1 MQMKITLESACID
14 TREGFSIQV
23 KRSSGQWQKYPGQL
37 FETNVESRG
46 TCVTTSA
53 IQSGK
58 IPTMDVARPF
68 PRSDGYRH
76 IAVLSGTPYCN
87 HLVGVSASTLIN
99 NFGQITCHELRGV
112 YQRNLLGDCRSV
124 ACPVDHA
131 FDAVRGGFLEL
142 LLLVRD
148 NRHPFE
154 NCVLGIVTEFG
165 PRIKTEWHRIQVQME
180 RFNHI
185 NVFFVY
191 VTSLMPPKIAP
202 P

>member
-1 MQMKITLESACID
+1 MKITLESACID

-76 IAVLSGTPYCN
+76 IVVLSGTPYCN

-99 NFGQITCHELRGV
+99 NFGQITCHELRGACSATV
-112 YQRNLLGDCRSV
+112 ALLRVQLTMDSTQFAAAFRSCCFWY
-124 ACPVDHA
+124 ATI
-131 FDAVRGGFLEL
+131 
-142 LLLVRD
+142 
-148 NRHPFE
+148 
-154 NCVLGIVTEFG
+154 GIPLRTASSG
-165 PRIKTEWHRIQVQME
+165 SSQ
-180 RFNHI
+180 N
-185 NVFFVY
+185 FVHE
-191 VTSLMPPKIAP
+191 
-202 P
+202 

>member
-37 FETNVESRG
+37 FETDVESRG

-112 YQRNLLGDCRSV
+112 YQCNLLGDRRSV

-131 FDAVRGGFLEL
+131 STQFAAAFRSCCFWYATI
-142 LLLVRD
+142 
-148 NRHPFE
+148 
-154 NCVLGIVTEFG
+154 GIPLRTASSG
-165 PRIKTEWHRIQVQME
+165 SSQ
-180 RFNHI
+180 N
-185 NVFFVY
+185 FVHE
-191 VTSLMPPKIAP
+191 
-202 P
+202 